1 MDSYG
6 RKIISVTGTGT
17 FLSVV
22 NTSSLLIAIPTIIV
36 ELKTSFFIAIWIIV
50 AYALSLT
57 VLTPILGK
65 YSDIVGRKKLYSA
78 GYLIFFIG
86 SVISAASLYGTML
99 LIGRVV
105 QGIGGAFLFSNSLA
119 IITDTFRT
127 MELRKAMGINAAVVA
142 FGTSIGP
149 LIGGIL
155 TELTWRAIF
164 LFNIPISIFGF
175 IFSTG
180 TIKDIPGNKT
190 GHIDTAGAFL
200 MAATVIT
207 TIIFMTLLPG
217 LTLFSTAFSVLLIS
231 MLSFFFMFVIQ
242 EMGSKRPIIDT
253 EILRSKI
260 LSASIIALVGGSI
273 SRFSML
279 LILTLYFQGPLGYSP
294 LYTGILMI
302 PFAGTMG
309 IFSFL
314 SGSLRGKAS
323 DLILETLGLLLT
335 GIGSIALGF
344 IIGAGQGYLPMSI
357 AMMVA
362 GAGSGMFYTPNST
375 IIMLSVGAAKRG
387 ETAGIRTL
395 MVNLGTVFGLTLVF
409 LLISAYVPN
418 SIVNS
423 IFLGI
428 RTSEIL
434 SYVDRFNMAT
444 TLGFLVSGLISLL
457 PIPVILFV
465 GNKVQLNLS
474 DNS

>member
-6 RKIISVTGTGT
+6 RKIVSVTGTGT

-36 ELKTSFFIAIWIIV
+36 ELKTSFFLAIWIIV

-99 LIGRVV
+99 LVGRIV

-149 LIGGIL
+149 LIGGLL

-190 GHIDTAGAFL
+190 GHIDKAGALL
-200 MAATVIT
+200 MSATVIT
-207 TIIFMTLLPG
+207 AIIFMTLLPG
-217 LTLFSTAFSVLLIS
+217 LTLFSTVFSILLIAT
-231 MLSFFFMFVIQ
+231 LTFFFLFIIQ
-242 EMGSKRPIIDT
+242 EMSSRRPIIDT

-260 LSASIIALVGGSI
+260 LSASTIALVGGSI
-273 SRFSML
+273 SRFSVL

-294 LYTGILMI
+294 LYTGI
-302 PFAGTMG
+302 P
-309 IFSFL
+309 S
-314 SGSLRGKAS
+314 
-323 DLILETLGLLLT
+323 
-335 GIGSIALGF
+335 
-344 IIGAGQGYLPMSI
+344 
-357 AMMVA
+357 
-362 GAGSGMFYTPNST
+362 
-375 IIMLSVGAAKRG
+375 
-387 ETAGIRTL
+387 
-395 MVNLGTVFGLTLVF
+395 
-409 LLISAYVPN
+409 
-418 SIVNS
+418 
-423 IFLGI
+423 
-428 RTSEIL
+428 
-434 SYVDRFNMAT
+434 
-444 TLGFLVSGLISLL
+444 
-457 PIPVILFV
+457 
-465 GNKVQLNLS
+465 
-474 DNS
+474 